1 MKLINTIEM
10 NPLRHFKE
18 EVGLPE
24 IDDYPNYKE
33 WFIKWKEVVSRL
45 NFNFETIEKESYLV
59 DIETIDDETLK
70 MIVEAKIEDME
81 SEESEEDVFVMPFDG
96 GIVLKMENEIL
107 IQPNCC
113 GDISNIE
120 DWKSIFKNPSSEWRD
135 IWIGHPWVL
144 YKTENGKV
152 CFSEYTESNIEDIEN
167 IEIVAKV
174 DESELKAE
182 LEKVI
187 RHQINFKNRI
197 LSILKMM
204 NYKYPEKVSQQLAG
218 I

>member
-1 MKLINTIEM
+1 MKLINTIEIS
-10 NPLRHFKE
+10 PLRYVKE

-24 IDDYPNYKE
+24 ISDYPNHEE
-33 WFIKWKEVVSRL
+33 WFTKWKEAVSQL
-45 NFNFETIEKESYLV
+45 NFNFETIEKGSYLV
-59 DIETIDDETLK
+59 DIKTIDDETLK

-81 SEESEEDVFVMPFDG
+81 SEESEEDVFVMAFDG
-96 GIVLKMENEIL
+96 GIVLKIENDIL

-120 DWKSIFKNPSSEWRD
+120 DWKNIFKNPSSEWKD

-167 IEIVAKV
+167 IKIVAEV
-174 DESELKAE
+174 DESELKVE

-187 RHQINFKNRI
+187 QHQINFKNRI
-197 LSILKMM
+197 LSILKIM
-204 NYKYPEKVSQQLAG
+204 NYQFPEKVSEQLAG